1 VGVLLGKTA
10 STAAPGDDQI
20 SAGVFWEWD
29 PSRITQLVRAC
40 IRLGHHP
47 RIWKTAKG
55 IVIPKPGKP
64 DYSRIRAY
72 RVISLLDV
80 IAKLV
85 ERMAA
90 HLIADHLERS
100 KGLHEGQFGCRK
112 RRSCVDAVATLM
124 NRTQQEWD
132 NKRVAGALFMDV
144 KSAFNNVSKAH
155 LGRRMEAL
163 GLEPDLIRWTTSF
176 MPDRQVKIV
185 LDGEM
190 GEATPVDTGIPQG
203 SPVAPIL
210 FTTYL
215 SGIFDEVEATCRG
228 VKALSFVDDVAWW
241 AGGKMEKEV
250 ARSLERAA
258 EASLTWAAN
267 NGIAFDHGKTEAA
280 LFRRKQSPPTAQVRV
295 GNKTVPFN
303 KEATRWLGIW
313 LDSQLLLK
321 EHHACRMKKGKKA
334 MPRVR
339 RLTGQMGLSPA
350 NCRKVMTACVQ
361 SVALYGSEVWWKI
374 SRQSKGRADEIQ
386 KLVNQEAR
394 AVTGCFRTTNAGAG
408 LRRCSRP

>member
-1 VGVLLGKTA
+1 MLKGPFPPAPTDTAPYEGAADGGLAYQQVDQRLVGALLGKTA

-20 SAGVFWEWD
+20 SAGILKVFWEWD

-47 RIWKTAKG
+47 RVWKKAKG

-85 ERMAA
+85 ERTAA

-155 LGRRMEAL
+155 LVRRMEAL
-163 GLEPDLIRWTTSF
+163 GLGPDLIRWTTSL
-176 MPDRQVKIV
+176 MSDRQVKIV

-190 GEATPVDTGIPQG
+190 GEATPVDTGIPQR
-203 SPVAPIL
+203 SPVALP
-210 FTTYL
+210 
-215 SGIFDEVEATCRG
+215 
-228 VKALSFVDDVAWW
+228 
-241 AGGKMEKEV
+241 
-250 ARSLERAA
+250 
-258 EASLTWAAN
+258 
-267 NGIAFDHGKTEAA
+267 
-280 LFRRKQSPPTAQVRV
+280 
-295 GNKTVPFN
+295 
-303 KEATRWLGIW
+303 
-313 LDSQLLLK
+313 
-321 EHHACRMKKGKKA
+321 
-334 MPRVR
+334 
-339 RLTGQMGLSPA
+339 
-350 NCRKVMTACVQ
+350 
-361 SVALYGSEVWWKI
+361 
-374 SRQSKGRADEIQ
+374 
-386 KLVNQEAR
+386 
-394 AVTGCFRTTNAGAG
+394 
-408 LRRCSRP
+408 LRNIR